1 MLENEITLP
10 KALRRNGYYR
20 YQYQRKTPFTHCRQK
35 NGNRGQ
41 LAEVRYNRQELTHVY
56 FQFVQSKYKKTTI
69 ESVSRIPLLQ
79 RSLVMEPSVSPA
91 GRFRVVILLVGR
103 SLITCLQIGG
113 TLPTLQ

>member
-1 MLENEITLP
+1 MLENEIILP
-10 KALRRNGYYR
+10 KALRRNAYYR

-41 LAEVRYNRQELTHVY
+41 LAKDRYNRQELTHVY

-69 ESVSRIPLLQ
+69 ENVSRIPLLQ
-79 RSLVMEPSVSPA
+79 RSLVMEPSVAPA
-91 GRFRVVILLVGR
+91 GRFRVVVLLVGR
-103 SLITCLQIGG
+103 SLITCLQVGG

>member
-1 MLENEITLP
+1 MKLLCRKHCEGMLIIDISIKEKHLLLIAD
-10 KALRRNGYYR
+10 K
-20 YQYQRKTPFTHCRQK
+20 K

-41 LAEVRYNRQELTHVY
+41 LAKDRYNRQELTHVY

-79 RSLVMEPSVSPA
+79 RSLVMEPSVAPA
-91 GRFRVVILLVGR
+91 GRFRVVVLLVGR
-103 SLITCLQIGG
+103 SLITCLQVGG